1 MPENPHG
8 DAQARFPVPDS
19 KHTIPAGGCDTLTDD
34 MREPPLPSFEA
45 LVSRPDE
52 TLDLARIALAI
63 AVDEYPG
70 LDAGVYLQWLD
81 ETAEAIA
88 DAADIAMPMR
98 DRLAMLDRQLFEVEG
113 FTGNQD
119 DYFDPRNS
127 FLNEVIERR
136 TGIPITLSVVYLE
149 VGWRLGLPLVPVSF
163 PAHFLVSTTGS
174 RRLFIDPF
182 SRGARVAPA
191 ELVARL
197 RPLAGTADQARQ
209 YLPKLTAAATR
220 REVAM
225 RMLRNL
231 KGIYERRTDLDRLLL
246 VANRMVALHPGDAT
260 ALRERGHVL
269 ARLECYQAAYH
280 DYLHYLRLAPHAED
294 APEIRNRIERLR
306 PIATRLN

>member
-1 MPENPHG
+1 M
-8 DAQARFPVPDS
+8 PDS
-19 KHTIPAGGCDTLTDD
+19 DHTIPARGCDTLTRE
-34 MREPPLPSFEA
+34 MREPPLPDFEA

-52 TLDLARIALAI
+52 TLDLARVALAI
-63 AVDEYPG
+63 AVDEYPD
-70 LDAGVYLQWLD
+70 LDAGAYLAWLD

-88 DAADIAMPMR
+88 DAADIAMPLP
-98 DRLAMLDRQLFEVEG
+98 DRLAMLDRQLFEVQG
-113 FTGNQD
+113 FRGNQD

-127 FLNEVIERR
+127 FLNDVIERR

-163 PAHFLVSTTGS
+163 PGHFLVSTTGS
-174 RRLFIDPF
+174 RRVFIDPF

-191 ELVARL
+191 GLVARL
-197 RPLAGTADQARQ
+197 RPLAGTVNQAIR
-209 YLPKLTAAATR
+209 YLPKLTAPAPR

-225 RMLRNL
+225 RLLRNL
-231 KGIYERRTDLDRLLL
+231 KGIYERRADLDRLLV
-246 VANRMVALHPGDAT
+246 VANRMVALDPEDAT

-294 APEIRNRIERLR
+294 GSEIRARIERLR